1 MRTTHGRE
9 QGIVRSN
16 AEPPSDWPK
25 SVLTDECGHHC
36 GKKDNIIGHCPCRE
50 CHGFLFRSVRVTRAE
65 LGLEE
70 QNGD

>member
-1 MRTTHGRE
+1 MP
-9 QGIVRSN
+9 SN

-36 GKKDNIIGHCPCRE
+36 GKKDNIIGHCPCQE
-50 CHGFLFRSVRVTRAE
+50 CHDVARIRA
-65 LGLEE
+65 LPRRLEE